1 MWIWITCIVYLNCY
15 CISLLK
21 ARGCYLRNSYSLTNS
36 FLRMVLLLL
45 LLPSSTWLPAWLY
58 SSYRFLPASLMVS
71 LLFLPSVLP
80 RNSVRAE
87 LYLFIFTEPLFF
99 PGVRGTLFIFSLIRG
114 TFHIGS
120 LNL

>member
-1 MWIWITCIVYLNCY
+1 MEMDCIC
-15 CISLLK
+15 CIFKLLLHDIIK

-71 LLFLPSVLP
+71 LFFLLSVLP
-80 RNSVRAE
+80 RNFARAE

-99 PGVRGTLFIFSLIRG
+99 PEVRGILFIFSLIRG
-114 TFHIGS
+114 TFRIDS